1 MAAGLPGQRTSGV
14 LNLAFDT
21 ATKHGR
27 FALAEEDTLLVY
39 RPLNVAGS
47 YADALL
53 PVIKDMLAEAGRGLG
68 DLDAIGVTVGPGSFT
83 GVRIGVATAKSLAWG
98 LNCRLVG
105 VTSLEAMAGALLA
118 EQPDVS
124 LAVPV
129 LDARRG
135 EIFCGIYARCQGWV
149 EPVAAPAA
157 LTPDQWW
164 ARICEEV
171 PDPNTPAY
179 SGDGT
184 GLLLG
189 QGETL
194 RSELVGNGSPVLRCW
209 SSAHPA
215 TAAALAVA
223 LGTAEL
229 PASHPFTL
237 VPEYMRVS
245 DAEVKRRLDLTPATP
260 SQDISRH
267 HSRRPG
273 HD

>member
-1 MAAGLPGQRTSGV
+1 V

-27 FALAEEDTLLVY
+27 FALAEGDTLLAY

-53 PVIKDMLAEAGRGLG
+53 PVINEMLAEAGRDLG
-68 DLDAIGVTVGPGSFT
+68 DLAAIGVTVGPGSFT
-83 GVRIGVATAKSLAWG
+83 GVRIGVATAKGLAWG
-98 LNCRLVG
+98 LGCRLVG

-118 EQPDVS
+118 EQPDVA
-124 LAVPV
+124 LAVPA

-135 EIFCGIYARCQGWV
+135 EIFCGIYVRHNGWV
-149 EPVAAPAA
+149 KPVAAPAA

-164 ARICEEV
+164 ARIREEV

-189 QGETL
+189 QGATL
-194 RSELVGNGSPVLRCW
+194 RPELAGNGTPVLRRW
-209 SSAHPA
+209 SSAHPP

-223 LGTAEL
+223 MGTAKL
-229 PASHPFTL
+229 PDTHPFTL
-237 VPEYMRVS
+237 VPDYLRVS
-245 DAEVKRRLDLTPATP
+245 DAEVKRRLDLNPAVP
-260 SQDISRH
+260 SQDISSH
-267 HSRRPG
+267 HSRRP
-273 HD
+273 DRD

>member
-1 MAAGLPGQRTSGV
+1 V

-27 FALAEEDTLLVY
+27 FALADGADVLVY

-53 PVIKDMLAEAGRGLG
+53 PVVDEMLTESGRRLEE
-68 DLDAIGVTVGPGSFT
+68 LSAIGVTVGPGSFT
-83 GVRIGVATAKSLAWG
+83 GVRIGVATAKGLAWG
-98 LNCRLVG
+98 LGCRLVG
-105 VTSLEAMAGALLA
+105 VTSLAAMAAAMLA
-118 EQPDVS
+118 EHADAA
-124 LAVPV
+124 LAVPA

-135 EIFCGIYARCQGWV
+135 EIFCGVFARHEGWV
-149 EPVAAPAA
+149 RAVTEPAA

-164 ARICEEV
+164 YRIRQEV
-171 PDPNTPAY
+171 VDLNTPLF

-189 QGETL
+189 QGKSL
-194 RSELVGNGSPVLRCW
+194 RPELAGDGAPVLRRW
-209 SSAHPA
+209 SSAQPA

-229 PASHPFTL
+229 PDSHPFAL
-237 VPEYMRVS
+237 VPNYMRVS
-245 DAEVKRRLDLTPATP
+245 DAEVKRRLDLTPTRP
-260 SQDISRH
+260 SDDITSH
-267 HSRRPG
+267 QSRRPG
-273 HD
+273 HE